1 MEPPQDPY
9 PQKTLYS
16 FLREKHR
23 TEIRKA
29 QTANI
34 FKTKRM
40 SFHPPLDPSP
50 TQSFDIA
57 PITKSLDSPFEALR
71 NPKDENEFLDALK
84 LLREH
89 SSDVN
94 LNRISMNYLIRKG
107 LFDILGSA
115 LNEIHKYSFPVQEE
129 VIWLLCNATF
139 FDAKDTSDI
148 KRDHLVE
155 PLSNLLF
162 RRSHGINEKVIW
174 TIGNLADDDAKCRET
189 LLRVGVIDRF
199 REELLNGKMVSI
211 SVLTSF
217 LTLLFS
223 LCQDNNKETH
233 REVAR
238 NLDLIL
244 IGIECMEEDA
254 FGFAVLVI
262 SRLRDGPL
270 EGFLVKVLNEL
281 SEEKIKN
288 MMLICVKTEDN
299 EARNNCLS
307 LICEFLAVDDKWTEV
322 NILLV
327 GSQIKRKHF
336 DRRL

>member
-9 PQKTLYS
+9 PQKTMYS

-29 QTANI
+29 QTANM

-71 NPKDENEFLDALK
+71 NPKDDNEFLEALK
-84 LLREH
+84 HLREH
-89 SSDVN
+89 SAKVDD
-94 LNRISMNYLIRKG
+94 RISMNYLIRKG
-107 LFDILGSA
+107 LLEVLGHA
-115 LNEIHKYSFPVQEE
+115 LNEIHKHSFPVQEE
-129 VIWLLCNATF
+129 VVWLLCNATF
-139 FDAKDTSDI
+139 FDFKDTSDI

-162 RRSHGINEKVIW
+162 KRSHGINEKVIW
-174 TIGNLADDDAKCRET
+174 TICNLADDDAKCRET
-189 LLRVGVIDRF
+189 LLRVGIIDRF
-199 REELLNGKMVSI
+199 RNELLNGKMLSI

-223 LCQDNNKETH
+223 LSQDNNKETH

-244 IGIECMEEDA
+244 IGIECMEDDA
-254 FGFAVLVI
+254 FCFAVLVI

-270 EGFLVKVLNEL
+270 EDFLVKVLNEL
-281 SEEKIKN
+281 SEEKIRN
-288 MMLICVKTEDN
+288 MMSICVKTENN

-322 NILLV
+322 NIYYLIV
-327 GSQIKRKHF
+327 K
-336 DRRL
+336 